1 MHTHNVNRA
10 PEGEMNTEWRRV
22 IQSKEWDGDES
33 PTLSLAMRKEGRQE
47 IFLNL
52 NLSCFNCLYVLLG

>member
-1 MHTHNVNRA
+1 MCTHTHAHTHTHTHAHTYNVNRA

-33 PTLSLAMRKEGRQE
+33 PTLSLARRKKEDKRFFY
-47 IFLNL
+47 I
-52 NLSCFNCLYVLLG
+52 